1 VPVLRACSNPVE
13 KKAACSGGAHLTT
26 VKHQHTRSV
35 PGYGGF
41 VPRHAVEPKPAPMA
55 DEDCLA
61 ASMCSTSRRTYR
73 RFPPQEYRELQFAH
87 KGPLSKTVTLT
98 YPFNPF
104 NKLE

>member
-1 VPVLRACSNPVE
+1 MRTVWQLACAVPLEEHTGTIMHVWYSVTLMSM
-13 KKAACSGGAHLTT
+13 AAGVAKSIIIAPKGLT
-26 VKHQHTRSV
+26 KLFPS
-35 PGYGGF
+35 
-41 VPRHAVEPKPAPMA
+41 
-55 DEDCLA
+55 
-61 ASMCSTSRRTYR
+61 R